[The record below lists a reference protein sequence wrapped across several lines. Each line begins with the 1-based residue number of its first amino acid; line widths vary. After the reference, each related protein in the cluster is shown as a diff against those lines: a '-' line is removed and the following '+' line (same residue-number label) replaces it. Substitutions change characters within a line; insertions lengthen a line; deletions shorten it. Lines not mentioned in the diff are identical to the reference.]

1 MTKQLITDKI
11 WLVPELNIKENRQ
24 AESAKD
30 CKLSAPIIYGIEEK
44 RNMNR
49 PLVSVAITMI
59 FLPHSSVFPC
69 HRKPK
74 PPLDLQLEFSTAT
87 QLPIL

>member
-30 CKLSAPIIYGIEEK
+30 CKLTARQSSMELR
-44 RNMNR
+44 RNE
-49 PLVSVAITMI
+49 I
-59 FLPHSSVFPC
+59 
-69 HRKPK
+69 
-74 PPLDLQLEFSTAT
+74 
-87 QLPIL
+87 